1 MQSIL
6 PLATA
11 VQQLF
16 DVHSANMEAEED
28 TSQRTKILR
37 MALKPAIRAVIGICF
52 VALAILFPNFHQVMS
67 MLGIVAGLM
76 IAMILPTYFYLSIMK
91 DQVSAVER
99 FLCVCTIVFSGVLA
113 VGALAF
119 TLAGFS

>member
-1 MQSIL
+1 
-6 PLATA
+6 
-11 VQQLF
+11 
-16 DVHSANMEAEED
+16 
-28 TSQRTKILR
+28 
-37 MALKPAIRAVIGICF
+37 
-52 VALAILFPNFHQVMS
+52 

-91 DQVSAVER
+91 DQVSADESL
-99 FLCVCTIVFSGVLA
+99 LCVCRIVFSGVLA